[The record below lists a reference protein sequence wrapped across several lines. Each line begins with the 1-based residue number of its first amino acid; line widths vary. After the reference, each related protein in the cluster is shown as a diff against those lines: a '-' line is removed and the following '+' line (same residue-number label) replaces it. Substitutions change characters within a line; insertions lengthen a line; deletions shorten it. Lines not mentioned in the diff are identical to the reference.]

1 MGDVSQILGRLENE
15 KNESGKRDDR
25 RQNGKPQQE
34 WQLMQSKAVE
44 VGDRTTNVR
53 VQRRGALFSLGFV
66 NNEGRPSTIT
76 APAGVLKA
84 SREELITQFIAGLD
98 AIEAADAEHQ
108 KRVAEKKPNGGGGNG
123 PVEVRHTGKTER
135 ERQKKLNRNKA

>member
-1 MGDVSQILGRLENE
+1 MGDVSQILGRLDEK
-15 KNESGKRDDR
+15 KNEGRDDR
-25 RQNGKPQQE
+25 RPGGKPQQE

-53 VQRRGALFSLGFV
+53 IQRRGALFSLAFV
-66 NNEGRPSTIT
+66 NSENRPSAIT
-76 APAGVLKA
+76 APAGVFKA
-84 SREELITQFIAGLD
+84 AREELIAQFIAGLD
-98 AIEAADAEHQ
+98 AIDIADAEHQ

-135 ERQKKLNRNKA
+135 ERQKKLNKNKA